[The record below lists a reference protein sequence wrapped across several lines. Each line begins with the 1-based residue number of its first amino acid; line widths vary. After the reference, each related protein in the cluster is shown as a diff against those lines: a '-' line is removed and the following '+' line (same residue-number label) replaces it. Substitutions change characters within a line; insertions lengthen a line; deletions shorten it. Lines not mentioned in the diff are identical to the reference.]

1 MTEHSRITIELTPEM
16 FALLRDALASGQYA
30 SEGDVVGEALLEW
43 RGRRLPALRA
53 EAELADLWDQGI
65 ASGPTVDGEEA
76 FERIRL
82 RLEANAAGSA
92 R

>member
-65 ASGPTVDGEEA
+65 ASGPAVDGEEA
-76 FERIRL
+76 FARINS
-82 RLEANAAGSA
+82 RLEAHIA
-92 R
+92 RGGR